1 MTTMNEIHWEK
12 EAANKH
18 GLARMVYSQAPFL
31 IYWELTR
38 ACDLACRHCRAEA
51 MAQRDPR
58 ELSTSEGKELLEK
71 LREFGGR
78 APHLVLTGGDPLK
91 RPDFF
96 DLLEYGRRLGLHLS
110 VAPSGTQAL
119 TQSVLRRFKACGV
132 ESIGLSLDGS
142 TAERHD
148 SFRGVPGCFVRTIEA
163 AQHARAEGL
172 ALQVN
177 TLVTA
182 ETEADIPDIYQ
193 LVSGLGLMRWS
204 LFYLIGV
211 GRGGALREVSPEQCE
226 ALHHWLYDISKDA
239 PFVVA
244 TTEAPHF
251 RRVTLAG
258 MRSAGIPL
266 ARIRETRAGRGFGIR
281 DGNGIMFISHT
292 GDVYPS
298 GFLPLVAG
306 NVRTSD
312 VVEIYRHSEVFQ
324 NIRQTTKF
332 KGKCGNCE
340 FREIC
345 GGSRARA
352 YAMTGDFLETDPL
365 CAYEPRQGNS
375 LWHNEASAL

>member
-1 MTTMNEIHWEK
+1 MESLELLKGEM
-12 EAANKH
+12 AAIKR
-18 GLARMVYSQAPFL
+18 GPGGMVYSEKPLL

-51 MAQRDPR
+51 IARRDPR
-58 ELSTSEGKELLEK
+58 ELTTSEAKGLLEK
-71 LREFGGR
+71 LRGFGGR
-78 APHLVLTGGDPLK
+78 GPHLVLTGGDPLK

-96 DLLEYGRRLGLHLS
+96 YLLEYGKRLGLHVS

-119 TQSVLRRFKACGV
+119 SQEVLQRFKACGV

-148 SFRGVPGCFVRTIEA
+148 SFRGVPGCFAWTIEA

-172 ALQVN
+172 PLQVN

-182 ETEADIPDIYQ
+182 ETEADIPDIYK
-193 LVSGLGLMRWS
+193 LVSRLNLMRWS

-226 ALHHWLYDISKDA
+226 ALHHWLYYISKDA

-266 ARIRETRAGRGFGIR
+266 ARIRETSAGRGFGIR

-306 NVRTSD
+306 NVRTAD

-324 NIRQTTKF
+324 NIRQTTTF
-332 KGKCGNCE
+332 KGKCGQCE
-340 FREIC
+340 FREVC

-352 YAMTGDFLETDPL
+352 YATSGDPLESDPL
-365 CAYEPRQGNS
+365 CAYEPNRF
-375 LWHNEASAL
+375 EAAWT